1 MNQMVNKDNNS
12 SNSLVFARWP
22 HTKISIILK
31 YTIKTAIQF
40 GTLMEISCR
49 EPAECNLSCLFKFV
63 AMTNGINRF
72 LNKTSDI
79 KKLPTQMFSLWMACM
94 TAALLTGP
102 GAVGR
107 SSSRQTQVF
116 AAMLPKQRRQ
126 KNLFEY

>member
-1 MNQMVNKDNNS
+1 ME
-12 SNSLVFARWP
+12 
-22 HTKISIILK
+22 
-31 YTIKTAIQF
+31 
-40 GTLMEISCR
+40 TLCR
-49 EPAECNLSCLFKFV
+49 EAAQSNLSYLFKFV
-63 AMTNGINRF
+63 AMANGINQF
-72 LNKTSDI
+72 LNKTSSI
-79 KKLPTQMFSLWMACM
+79 KQLPTQMFSLWMACM